1 MIQSTLD
8 QNWKYEERQCNYH
21 QLEHDPIY
29 YDMNLAA
36 ESAMT
41 TDQKRTLSAYRK
53 YFPHYLNHKLG
64 LSDAFLLTGSMQN
77 EMYLMSCR
85 AYPKINK
92 RNPKENRSRPT
103 FQILDERQDIQ
114 RTIWTCH
121 IVLWWK
127 ARWWGIGWMLGLFK
141 NFDTSSIKVP
151 GSLSTWSLEQDIHK
165 I

>member
-1 MIQSTLD
+1 VIQSTLD

-77 EMYLMSCR
+77 EMYLMHRDIMTDLEVHVEHIQKSTKEIQK
-85 AYPKINK
+85 KIA
-92 RNPKENRSRPT
+92 
-103 FQILDERQDIQ
+103 QDP
-114 RTIWTCH
+114 
-121 IVLWWK
+121 
-127 ARWWGIGWMLGLFK
+127 LFK
-141 NFDTSSIKVP
+141 F
-151 GSLSTWSLEQDIHK
+151 
-165 I
+165 